1 MHHHLENDPVW
12 NQHNKQL
19 LLQSRCNY
27 FITLQASSAAYLLSP
42 VLSHMHPPATRE
54 MVASPISQHT
64 GVRCDWLGAVF
75 TTTSTSRPSPPP
87 PPPLLKAHTALLSGP
102 VFSQCSLGK
111 QLQTRCDFHRSAL
124 LPRRDAAY
132 LRQSHDFTG
141 SQNGPRGSPGR
152 ERERER

>member
-75 TTTSTSRPSPPP
+75 TTTSTSRLSPPP
-87 PPPLLKAHTALLSGP
+87 HPPSSKHTQPSSAALCSVSAPSGNR
-102 VFSQCSLGK
+102 FRLGATFIGVRFC
-111 QLQTRCDFHRSAL
+111 QDETR
-124 LPRRDAAY
+124 PI
-132 LRQSHDFTG
+132 
-141 SQNGPRGSPGR
+141 
-152 ERERER
+152 